1 MHLLGTLAFGLMTL
15 INLSVLG
22 MLVAAIVRRTRA
34 HH

>member
-1 MHLLGTLAFGLMTL
+1 MHLLGTLAFGLMTI

-22 MLVAAIVRRTRA
+22 LLVAAIARRTKA